1 MADFNKAFDLTM
13 SNEGGLANHP
23 SDKGGLTY
31 KGITSRDWPNW
42 PGWVQVNNARR
53 QTGDTDKI
61 NRILANDAELQLN
74 VRKFYKLNYW
84 DVNKLDQFDNQAIA
98 EEVFDTGVNCGW
110 KTAAMMLQRTL
121 NLLNIVQTLYPNIV
135 VDGAIGPK
143 TLELVNKH
151 PRPKEVLK
159 VLNGLQFA
167 RYVGIAE
174 NEESQEVFFRSWLS
188 RVVMA
193 A

>member
-1 MADFNKAFDLTM
+1 MADFNKAFDITM
-13 SNEGGLANHP
+13 GHEGGLANHP
-23 SDKGGLTY
+23 NDKGGLTY
-31 KGITSRDWPNW
+31 KGITIRDWPNW
-42 PGWVQVNNARR
+42 PGWVQVRNAMR
-53 QTGDTDKI
+53 QSGDTNTV

-98 EEVFDTGVNCGW
+98 EELFDTGVNCGW
-110 KTAAMMLQRTL
+110 KTAAEMLQQSL
-121 NLLNIVQTLYPNIV
+121 NLLNVVGRLYPNIPE
-135 VDGAIGPK
+135 DGIIGPK
-143 TLELVNKH
+143 TLELTNKH

-159 VLNGLQFA
+159 VLNGMQFI

-174 NEESQEVFFRSWLS
+174 KDETQEVFFRSWLS